1 MDKTQSAK
9 QKKKIA
15 DLNRRKVRSRVSKF
29 RDNKKSENSKLIQ
42 FYIDESEK
50 AILDDYKSIKG
61 QTIAEVFKELI
72 RSILNRR
79 LKDLS

>member
-1 MDKTQSAK
+1 MEEKLSAK
-9 QKKKIA
+9 QKKKIE
-15 DLNRRKVRSRVSKF
+15 DLKRRKTRSRVSKF
-29 RDNKKSENSKLIQ
+29 RENKKSENSKIIQ
-42 FYIDESEK
+42 FYLDDSDK

>member
-1 MDKTQSAK
+1 MDEKLSAK
-9 QKKKIA
+9 QKKKIEEF
-15 DLNRRKVRSRVSKF
+15 NRRKIRSRVSKF
-29 RDNKKSENSKLIQ
+29 RENKKSENSKLVQ
-42 FYIDESEK
+42 FYLDDSDK
-50 AILDDYKSIKG
+50 AILDDYKLIKG